1 MNPAENLGARPN
13 VDIVSDNRAAFLSR
27 SAQGNVLIDFDVV
40 ADNASRVNNDAHSE
54 VGQVNVFAKDRLI
67 RDEAAEG
74 DSIDLLEKKG
84 QDRHMAKI

>member
-67 RDEAAEG
+67 RDEAAES

-84 QDRHMAKI
+84 QDRHMVKI